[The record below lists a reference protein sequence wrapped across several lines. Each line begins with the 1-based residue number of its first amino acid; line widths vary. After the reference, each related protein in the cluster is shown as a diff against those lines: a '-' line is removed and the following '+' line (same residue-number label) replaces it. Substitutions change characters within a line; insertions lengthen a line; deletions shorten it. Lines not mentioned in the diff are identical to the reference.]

1 MGDMDSTITNNYQ
14 FPQVCVRCGSPNV
27 TVTGQIIKQQGSR
40 PIRFIWER
48 QKPLSI
54 TVPACEA
61 CKAELDRHT
70 GRAIVLYWVINIVVF
85 FAILRLGGERM
96 DGFPLFFLAIWSA
109 ALSSWLILRLYK
121 QIFTHPLG
129 VTWPDLCTYEEEN
142 LTFKQPEFHREFLR
156 LNYERQAGSSL
167 SSIT

>member
-1 MGDMDSTITNNYQ
+1 MEPTVANYGYQ
-14 FPQVCVRCGSPNV
+14 FPTVCVRCGSPNA
-27 TVTGQIIKQQGSR
+27 TAQGQIVKQNGSQ
-40 PIRFIWER
+40 PIRFIWDR
-48 QKPLSI
+48 RKPITI

-70 GRAIVLYWVINIVVF
+70 GRASMIYWAINILGF
-85 FAILRLGGERM
+85 FAVFMWGTGRV
-96 DGFPLFFLAIWSA
+96 DGFMLFFLALWGA
-109 ALSSWLILRLYK
+109 ALTSWLILRLYK

-156 LNYERQAGSSL
+156 LNFEG
-167 SSIT
+167 